1 MAQNLLLA
9 KVPVSNTSQRINLDL
24 LLIEEPDADFRVQD
38 ELICFDVRVRV
49 RRLKIRE
56 WKSFAIRA

>member
-9 KVPVSNTSQRINLDL
+9 KVPVSNTSQCINLDL